1 MIFGYGRVST
11 SDQNPNL
18 QLDALR
24 SVGCEQIFI
33 EKRTGRNMDR
43 PELNKMLGQLRSGD
57 VVVTWKMSRLGRSM
71 SDMVKLANHF
81 REMGVEY
88 RCIALHLDTSTPTGR
103 FFQNIMMAFDE
114 FERENMVENTK
125 AGLDA
130 ARARGRNGGRP
141 KGLSDEYVKIAK
153 QVKRAHHD
161 GDSIRDIMRAFKIPS
176 SATVYKILN
185 YDPTPLTV

>member
-11 SDQNPNL
+11 NDQNPNL
-18 QLDALR
+18 QIDALK
-24 SVGCEQIFI
+24 VAGCEQIFI

-43 PELNKMLGQLRSGD
+43 PELQAMLTQLRKGD
-57 VVVTWKMSRLGRSM
+57 VVVTWKMSRLGLSM
-71 SDMVKLANHF
+71 TDMVKLANQF
-81 REMGVEY
+81 REIGVEY
-88 RCIALHLDTSTPTGR
+88 RCISLNLDTSTPTGR

-141 KGLSDEYVKIAK
+141 KGLSERYTKISK
-153 QVKRAHHD
+153 QVKRAHKD
-161 GDSIRDIMRAFKIPS
+161 GDSIRDIMAAFNIPS

-185 YDPTPLTV
+185 YEQPI